1 MDKARHY
8 TITRERG
15 RADDA
20 GGRARTRL
28 VLAGEFDL
36 VARDALEGALTSA
49 LRAGD
54 VVIDMQDVTF
64 LDCSGVGVLTRGLR
78 QAWREGRGLQVVNA
92 AGTVR
97 QMLELTGV
105 TQELITLESVRRPT
119 TQPLPRANG
128 RVHR

>member
-20 GGRARTRL
+20 GRARTRL

-36 VARDALEGALTSA
+36 VARHALDGALTSA

-97 QMLELTGV
+97 QMLDLTGV
-105 TQELITLESVRRPT
+105 TQELITLESVRQPT
-119 TQPLPRANG
+119 TLPLPKANG

>member
-15 RADDA
+15 RADDP
-20 GGRARTRL
+20 GRTRTRL

-78 QAWREGRGLQVVNA
+78 QAWREGHGLQVVNA

-97 QMLELTGV
+97 QMLDLTGV

-119 TQPLPRANG
+119 TRPLPSANG

>member
-20 GGRARTRL
+20 GRARTRL

-64 LDCSGVGVLTRGLR
+64 LDCSAVGVLTRGLR

-97 QMLELTGV
+97 QMLDLTGV

-119 TQPLPRANG
+119 TQPLPTANG